1 MGKTKATK
9 RAQRLNMLAIQPQ
22 TPSGPATVPSRAVPM
37 SVEATRS
44 ALRNEK
50 APAAGVTTTPGAAIT
65 IEEELAVTRKDEIE
79 ALPVF
84 KEVTGLEAV
93 DAGITMYVVPLRSGE
108 AKECYFDETTT
119 ASTIGQKTQKL
130 IEFVDKR
137 ANGVLDGASLA
148 DLSIDGMVNV
158 VALRNTSFKNQIIS
172 GRR

>member
-9 RAQRLNMLAIQPQ
+9 RAQRLNMLAVQPQ
-22 TPSGPATVPSRAVPM
+22 TPSGPATVTPRAVPM
-37 SVEATRS
+37 NVEATRS
-44 ALRNEK
+44 AQRNVQN
-50 APAAGVTTTPGAAIT
+50 PAAGVTTTSGATIT
-65 IEEELAVTRKDEIE
+65 IEEELEVSRKDEIE

-119 ASTIGQKTQKL
+119 ASAIGQKTQKL

-137 ANGVLDGASLA
+137 A
-148 DLSIDGMVNV
+148 
-158 VALRNTSFKNQIIS
+158 IIS
-172 GRR
+172 THC